1 MSGIVKNNLELIG
14 GVASTADT
22 HTITDTADIQ
32 IFTTT
37 GSNRTWAKPSW
48 ANTVYIE
55 CIGAG
60 GGGGGRWQGTGG
72 SAGGGGGA
80 GGAIARGIYD
90 ANALSASLTI
100 VVGANGAGGAQD
112 VDGTAGGD
120 TSVTAG
126 TFTL

>member
-48 ANTVYIE
+48 ATTVYIE
-55 CIGAG
+55 CIGSG
-60 GGGGGRWQGTGG
+60 GGGGSAHGGNSVGRP
-72 SAGGGGGA
+72 GGA
-80 GGAIARGIYD
+80 GF
-90 ANALSASLTI
+90 I
-100 VVGANGAGGAQD
+100 VVEEYA
-112 VDGTAGGD
+112 
-120 TSVTAG
+120 
-126 TFTL
+126 

>member
-60 GGGGGRWQGTGG
+60 GGEE
-72 SAGGGGGA
+72 
-80 GGAIARGIYD
+80 
-90 ANALSASLTI
+90 
-100 VVGANGAGGAQD
+100 
-112 VDGTAGGD
+112 VDGKVQEVLLEEEEQEG
-120 TSVTAG
+120 
-126 TFTL
+126 L